1 MKSTGASAARPAA
14 EPLAATRTVSLSALV
29 LALVAGWAVAAPPL
43 TLVIKDQAFEP
54 AQLTIPA
61 GQVVKIMVRNEDA
74 LPAEFE
80 SSDFNREKVIPGRST
95 VPVFVGPL
103 DPGTYG
109 FFNDFHPQSK
119 GKLIVVPASAPGKAK
134 P

>member
-1 MKSTGASAARPAA
+1 MKRTRRSAARSAA
-14 EPLAATRTVSLSALV
+14 APLEATRSVPPSALV
-29 LALVAGWAVAAPPL
+29 LALVASWAVAAPPL
-43 TLVIKDQAFEP
+43 TLVVKNQAFEP

-109 FFNDFHPQSK
+109 FFNDFHPESK
-119 GKLIVVPASAPGKAK
+119 GTLIVVPASAPGKAK